1 MNQATDRP
9 VTLGFPFKL
18 EYVKMVVIIG
28 ETTKV
33 PGEKTHGALY
43 IMVALLISVI
53 SIDTGLPGL
62 SVKTSLSCT
71 LTVAHI
77 TAEHTFMSPCCYG

>member
-33 PGEKTHGALY
+33 SGEKTHGALY

-53 SIDTGLPGL
+53 SLDTGLPGALGKNLPILYSSPTLQL
-62 SVKTSLSCT
+62 SIL
-71 LTVAHI
+71 L
-77 TAEHTFMSPCCYG
+77 

>member
-53 SIDTGLPGL
+53 SIDTGLPGALGKNLPILYSSPTLQL
-62 SVKTSLSCT
+62 SIL
-71 LTVAHI
+71 L
-77 TAEHTFMSPCCYG
+77 